1 MRRNKLRELLNSGQP
16 TLATHVHSTWP
27 SVVEA
32 VGHTGVFD
40 YVEFVSEYGPFDL
53 YSLDN
58 FCRAVELFDMSC
70 MIKIDQEPR
79 QSLAQRGIGAGFQS
93 VLFADCRTVED
104 ARECINA
111 VRAETPGSDGTY
123 GVAVRRFS
131 YMGHAGK
138 PEYVQYLKDVVV
150 SLMIEKRSAVEDLE
164 AILSLEGIDMIQW
177 GPADYAMS
185 IGRPGEWSHPEVKE
199 AERHVIETCLKKGVA
214 PRAEIGSPE
223 GAEYYLNM
231 GVRHFCIGT
240 DIQILFDWL
249 KNNGEKLRKIVGA
262 IA

>member
-1 MRRNKLRELLNSGQP
+1 MRRNKLRELLKSGQP
-16 TLATHVHSTWP
+16 TLATHMHSTWP
-27 SVVEA
+27 SVVEM
-32 VGHTGVFD
+32 VGHTGVFN

-58 FCRAVELFDMSC
+58 FCRAVELFDMSS

-79 QSLAQRGIGAGFQS
+79 QFLAQRGIGAGFQS

-104 ARECINA
+104 ARQCVNA
-111 VRAETPGSDGTY
+111 VRADAPGSDGTY
-123 GVAVRRFS
+123 GVALRRFS
-131 YMGHAGK
+131 YVGHAGQ

-150 SLMIEKRSAVEDLE
+150 ALMIEKKSAVEDLE

-177 GPADYAMS
+177 GPADYSMS

-199 AERHVIETCLKKGVA
+199 AERHVIETCLKKGIP
-214 PRAEIGSPE
+214 PRAEIKSPE

-240 DIQILFDWL
+240 DVRILFDWL
-249 KNNGEKLRKIVGA
+249 KSNGEQLRKIVSEA
-262 IA
+262 

>member
-27 SVVEA
+27 AVVET

-40 YVEFVSEYGPFDL
+40 YVEFVSEYAPFDL

-79 QSLAQRGIGAGFQS
+79 RSLAQRGIGASFQS
-93 VLFADCRTVED
+93 MLFADCRTVED
-104 ARECINA
+104 TRECVNA

-131 YMGHAGK
+131 YMGYAGK
-138 PEYVQYLKDVVV
+138 PEYVQYLNDVVV
-150 SLMIEKRSAVEDLE
+150 ALMIEKKSAVEDLE

-177 GPADYAMS
+177 GPADYSMS
-185 IGRPGEWSHPEVKE
+185 IGRPGEWSHSEVKE
-199 AERHVIETCLKKGVA
+199 AERHVIETSLKKGIA

-223 GAEYYLNM
+223 GADYYLNM

-240 DIQILFDWL
+240 DIRILYDWL
-249 KNNGEKLRKIVGA
+249 KNNGERLRNIVSEA
-262 IA
+262 